1 MNILIQTG
9 RKIRKLREAKGLTQE
24 SLEEKSGINS
34 KYISAIECG
43 QANLT
48 ILKLEQ
54 LANALGVELYELLL
68 ITNNDDSEKH
78 IKDTINK
85 LLNEANKE
93 KLKAVINKEIENVTK
108 DKLKDFLELL
118 RLTAL

>member
-1 MNILIQTG
+1 MNILISTG
-9 RKIRKLREAKGLTQE
+9 KKIRILREAKGLTQE
-24 SLEEKSGINS
+24 NLEEKSGINS

-54 LANALGVELYELLL
+54 IAKALGVEPYEILLL
-68 ITNNDDSEKH
+68 TNNADSDKY
-78 IKDTINK
+78 IRDAINK

-93 KLKAVINKEIENVTK
+93 KLRTVINKLIEDITK
-108 DKLKDFLELL
+108 DKLKDFFELL
-118 RLTAL
+118 RLTI

>member
-1 MNILIQTG
+1 MNILILTG
-9 RKIRKLREAKGLTQE
+9 KKIRKLREAKGLTQE
-24 SLEEKSGINS
+24 NLEEKSGINS

-54 LANALGVELYELLL
+54 LANALGVEPYELLL
-68 ITNNDDSEKH
+68 MTDNTDTEKY
-78 IKDTINK
+78 IREAINK

-93 KLKAVINKEIENVTK
+93 KLKAVISKLIENVTK
-108 DKLKDFLELL
+108 EKLKEFIELL
-118 RLTAL
+118 RLTI